1 MKWVSES
8 CICIL
13 LIIQLFG
20 SITTVMMLPSYFD
33 FVVDIYFVSHL
44 MEFNSWNPLIQGGI
58 KIKSIG
64 VLRRPSHLEK
74 EK

>member
-1 MKWVSES
+1 
-8 CICIL
+8 
-13 LIIQLFG
+13 
-20 SITTVMMLPSYFD
+20 MMLVTSSYFD
-33 FVVDIYFVSHL
+33 FVVDIFFVTHL

-64 VLRRPSHLEK
+64 VRRRPSHLEK

>member
-1 MKWVSES
+1 
-8 CICIL
+8 
-13 LIIQLFG
+13 
-20 SITTVMMLPSYFD
+20 MMLPSYFD
-33 FVVDIYFVSHL
+33 FVVDIFFVSHL